1 MDAGNGHPDNFRTAS
16 DVSGRATMVKKLIAA
31 ILAWRRE
38 QRRPKCPWCKRDI
51 PRGMDTCE
59 NQDCIEA
66 QAWSRIGP

>member
-1 MDAGNGHPDNFRTAS
+1 
-16 DVSGRATMVKKLIAA
+16 MVKKLIAA